1 MESGVC
7 LVSTISTKFN
17 LIWFSGIGRKNLSI
31 IKHYTKH
38 MLNTVGRFIHTK
50 FYDSLFYFIHTSTKL
65 FHIVIQFQIGKGQ
78 PIHCLYNIFRL
89 LVNINFI

>member
-1 MESGVC
+1 MKKLRFLQMLVMESGVC

-17 LIWFSGIGRKNLSI
+17 LIWFSGIDRKNLII

-50 FYDSLFYFIHTSTKL
+50 YYGILMLNTVGRSIYIKYLGI
-65 FHIVIQFQIGKGQ
+65 
-78 PIHCLYNIFRL
+78 
-89 LVNINFI
+89 